1 MALTTGLQLPY
12 GVQPVVALPTD
23 TWSGPYLGATEA
35 LAMAD
40 ANATIPSGVR
50 FKSME
55 VRLIINGESKKYW
68 YANGILDTDL
78 KEFSSTSST
87 SLYTYVNS
95 ASANWDSVYTSFSA
109 NSADYATFNYVDTNF
124 LNLTGG
130 TIDGSLHV
138 LSSFNVGSG
147 SVTLFVSGGKV
158 GINTEFPD
166 YELSVNGSLGV
177 SEKIYGTIIDW
188 MTLTRGYK
196 TTPTL
201 LGTATESGDA
211 GDVYEYI
218 FESSPSDITY
228 YRFISTNG
236 QRDEYYAN
244 YITGTLSNLI
254 TKKKIIL

>member
-12 GVQPVVALPTD
+12 GVQPVVALPAD

-35 LAMAD
+35 IAMAN

-78 KEFSSTSST
+78 KEFSS
-87 SLYTYVNS
+87 
-95 ASANWDSVYTSFSA
+95 
-109 NSADYATFNYVDTNF
+109 ATFNYVDTNF

-130 TIDGSLHV
+130 TIDGSL
-138 LSSFNVGSG
+138 N
-147 SVTLFVSGGKV
+147 
-158 GINTEFPD
+158 
-166 YELSVNGSLGV
+166 VNGSMGV

-201 LGTATESGDA
+201 LGTATESGDS
-211 GDVYEYI
+211 GDVYEYTY
-218 FESSPSDITY
+218 ESFPSDVIY
-228 YRFISTNG
+228 YRFISSDG
-236 QRDEYYAN
+236 SRDEYYSN

-254 TKKKIIL
+254 TKKQITI

>member
-35 LAMAD
+35 VAMAD

-95 ASANWDSVYTSFSA
+95 ASANWDSVYTSFNT
-109 NSADYATFNYVDTNF
+109 NSADYTKFNYVSTNF

-130 TIDGSLHV
+130 SI
-138 LSSFNVGSG
+138 
-147 SVTLFVSGGKV
+147 
-158 GINTEFPD
+158 
-166 YELSVNGSLGV
+166 NGSLSANGSLTV
-177 SEKIYGTIIDW
+177 DGKIYGTIIDW

-254 TKKKIIL
+254 TKKQIII

>member
-23 TWSGPYLGATEA
+23 TWSGPYIGVTEA
-35 LAMAD
+35 VAIAD

-78 KEFSSTSST
+78 EEFS
-87 SLYTYVNS
+87 
-95 ASANWDSVYTSFSA
+95 API
-109 NSADYATFNYVDTNF
+109 FNYVDTNF

-130 TIDGSLHV
+130 SI
-138 LSSFNVGSG
+138 
-147 SVTLFVSGGKV
+147 
-158 GINTEFPD
+158 
-166 YELSVNGSLGV
+166 NGSLSANGSLTV
-177 SEKIYGTIIDW
+177 DGKIYGTIIDW
-188 MTLTRGYK
+188 MTLTRGYM

-201 LGTATESGDA
+201 LGTATESGDG

-218 FESSPSDITY
+218 FESSPSNITY

-254 TKKKIIL
+254 VKKKIIL